1 MDAPHSECNDTE
13 CGMPERL
20 NLRELI
26 ELLDDGRRFYET
38 AAENAEGTAFKD
50 LFRRMAQTKAA
61 IAGALNARLRA
72 RGEPAEGDGT
82 LLGHLRQ
89 GFAEICAHFSTAPDA
104 TYVEQLERFEDR
116 MRDAFREA
124 AGESADAETRTLAAK
139 YLPDVLRDHS
149 EMSALKRELRSAH

>member
-1 MDAPHSECNDTE
+1 
-13 CGMPERL
+13 MPERL
-20 NLRELI
+20 NLRELV
-26 ELLDDGRRFYET
+26 ELLDDGRRFYES
-38 AAENAEGTAFKD
+38 AAENVRGKELES
-50 LFRRMAQTKAA
+50 LFQRMAHTKAA

-72 RGEPAEGDGT
+72 RGEPPASDGT

-89 GFAEICAHFSTAPDA
+89 GLAEIRAQFSSAPDA

-124 AGESADAETRTLAAK
+124 AGESVDAETRLLAAK

-149 EMSALKRELRSAH
+149 EMSALKRQLRSAG

>member
-1 MDAPHSECNDTE
+1 MQQ
-13 CGMPERL
+13 RL

-26 ELLDDGRRFYET
+26 ELLDDGRRFYES
-38 AAENAEGTAFKD
+38 AAEKVQGTELEA
-50 LFRRMAQTKAA
+50 LFQRMAHTKAA

-72 RGEPAEGDGT
+72 RGESAATDGT

-89 GFAEICAHFSTAPDA
+89 SFAEIRAQLSAAPDA

-149 EMSALKRELRSAH
+149 EISALKRQLRAAR